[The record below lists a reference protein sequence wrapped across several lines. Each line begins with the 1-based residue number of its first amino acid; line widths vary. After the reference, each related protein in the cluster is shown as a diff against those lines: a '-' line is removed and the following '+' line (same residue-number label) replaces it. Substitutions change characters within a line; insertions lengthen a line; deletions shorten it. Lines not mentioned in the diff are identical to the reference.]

1 MILSKKYGDRPM
13 KFWIKMIAGLV
24 IGIIVGIYIT
34 PSSLFYEPFRVIG
47 LLFFRLMG
55 FLVLPLLLASG
66 IRCAIN
72 LRTGRRLL
80 IVIAK
85 TMAYFLLLTVVGS
98 VIGIT
103 LGHALKPGIGINIAE
118 LESPMVINYPD
129 TSSFILGVVPQGW
142 FAFIRSEYAVL
153 SIVFIAFLI
162 AVGIILARDEADE
175 FHSLI
180 ISIDNTFHRI
190 NGIVLEFLPMGI
202 FAYIGYTMGSFT
214 VTQIM
219 PFLKLILVVVA
230 GCFIQVFIVQAMLV
244 YATTRTNPFKFI
256 HAILSSCILGYVS
269 GNRHTA
275 YPVLVYNIEHNLG
288 ADRETFTFVAGLG
301 LAFSLSGSAIASG
314 VATQFVAQIYGL
326 DLSIYLEI
334 IIVLLITVA
343 TLKLDGIHEGGLVLL
358 SIVLS
363 RIIKLPAEGYAL
375 ILGIAAIIYQ
385 IETVVNVSGNACVS
399 YIIAHSEDA
408 VAEVALKDFI

>member
-1 MILSKKYGDRPM
+1 M
-13 KFWIKMIAGLV
+13 KFWIKMITGLV
-24 IGIIVGIYIT
+24 IGIIVGMYIT
-34 PSSLFYEPFRVIG
+34 PPSLFYEPFRVVG
-47 LLFFRLMG
+47 LLFFRLLS
-55 FLVLPLLLASG
+55 FLVLPLLLLSG

-72 LRTGRRLL
+72 LRTGRRLF

-85 TMAYFLLLTVVGS
+85 AMAYFLLLTVVGA

-103 LGHALKPGIGINIAE
+103 LGHVLKPGIGITIAE
-118 LESPMVINYPD
+118 LESPMVIHYPE
-129 TSSFILGVVPQGW
+129 TSSFILGVVPKSW
-142 FAFIRSEYAVL
+142 FEFIQSEYAVL
-153 SIVFIAFLI
+153 ATVFVAFLI
-162 AVGIILARDEADE
+162 AVGVILAKDDADD

-180 ISIDNTFHRI
+180 ISMDSTFHRL
-190 NGIVLEFLPMGI
+190 NGIVLEFLPIGI

-214 VTQIM
+214 VAQIM

-230 GCFIQVFIVQAMLV
+230 GCFLQVFIVQALLL
-244 YATTRTNPFKFI
+244 YTTTRTNPFKFI

-275 YPVLVYNIEHNLG
+275 YTALVHNIEHNLG

-301 LAFSLSGSAIASG
+301 VAFSLSGSALAGG
-314 VATQFVAQIYGL
+314 VTTQFVAQVYGL

-334 IIVLLITVA
+334 IIVLLIAVA
-343 TLKLDGIHEGGLVLL
+343 TLKLDGIREGGLVLL

-375 ILGIAAIIYQ
+375 ILGVSAIIYQ

-399 YIIAHSEDA
+399 YIISHSEDA
-408 VAEVALKDFI
+408 VTEVALKDFI